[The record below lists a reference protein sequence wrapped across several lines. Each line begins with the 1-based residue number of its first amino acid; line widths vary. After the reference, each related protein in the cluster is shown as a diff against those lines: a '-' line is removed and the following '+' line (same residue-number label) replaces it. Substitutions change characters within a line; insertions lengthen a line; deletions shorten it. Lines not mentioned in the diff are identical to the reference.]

1 MIKVDNNFTAD
12 ELWEINILIQLHGSK
27 GKQAMY
33 KDIIRKCKAQIKHL
47 NKKQEQGE

>member
-1 MIKVDNNFTAD
+1 MIKNDNGFTID
-12 ELWEINILIQLHGSK
+12 ELYEITILIQLHGSK

-33 KDIIRKCKAQIKHL
+33 KDIIRKCKAKIKHL

>member
-1 MIKVDNNFTAD
+1 MITVDNNFTAD
-12 ELWEINILIQLHGSK
+12 ELWEITILIQLHGSK